1 MQLPSTTTPT
11 RGYRMKSITLFFTLF
26 FAVVSVHSQTVA
38 PAGLSQLPGTAKD
51 IDIGSDGSIWRV
63 GKDSTIARFEEGGWT
78 KIDGTASRIVVD
90 NFGFPWVVKST
101 GEILRR
107 NGRKWIVLNGT
118 AADIDIGSNG
128 EVWVAGRDGWVRRWG
143 GEDWVDAIKA
153 DATRIAVDAQGRPW
167 VMNSKGEFSSADLAT
182 KFSGTAKAV
191 ATGADGSFWI
201 IDSTLAVSKWTS
213 ESKWKEE
220 IKGTFAEITIDNGGS
235 PILIDT
241 KGNIF
246 RASADKLEPPAV
258 FPPANDPSA
267 CENIARQRFAA
278 LADTP
283 TKIAE
288 LGGMATSEG
297 ENGFKALCS
306 GTTNFTKTIACFTTN
321 LNDYR
326 DTDRAVNDCRL
337 TPLPEKPRSIVF
349 RNGGTSRARVD
360 LVYWIYEKGQL
371 IKKVSAA
378 NVAAGQNSTLTVPRY
393 LARTK
398 AVELSITSGAKTSL
412 RTTLPFNFSGERCFN
427 ISGAC

>member
-1 MQLPSTTTPT
+1 
-11 RGYRMKSITLFFTLF
+11 MKPIILFLTLLF
-26 FAVVSVHSQTVA
+26 AFVSVQTQTAV

-51 IDIGSDGSIWRV
+51 IDIGADGSIWRI
-63 GKDSTIARFEEGGWT
+63 GTDSTIARFEEGGWT
-78 KIDGTASRIVVD
+78 KIDGTAARIAVD

-107 NGRKWIVLNGT
+107 NGRKWIVLSGT
-118 AADIDIGSNG
+118 AIDIDIGSSG
-128 EVWVAGRDGWVRRWG
+128 EVWVVGRDGWIRRWG

-153 DATRIAVDAQGRPW
+153 DATRIAVDGQGRPW

-182 KFSGTAKAV
+182 KFSGIAKAV
-191 ATGADGSFWI
+191 AIGADGSFWI
-201 IDSTLAVSKWTS
+201 IDPTLAVSKWTS

-288 LGGMATSEG
+288 LGGMETSEG
-297 ENGFKALCS
+297 ENGFTALCS
-306 GTTNFTKTIACFTTN
+306 RTTNFTKTNACFTTN
-321 LNDYR
+321 LTDYR
-326 DTDRAVNDCRL
+326 DTDRAVNECRV

-349 RNGGTSRARVD
+349 RNTGTSRARVD
-360 LVYWIYEKGQL
+360 LTFWIYEKGQL

-378 NVAAGQNSTLTVPRY
+378 NVVAGQTTTLAVPRY

-398 AVELSITSGAKTSL
+398 AVDLSITSGARPTF
-412 RTTLPFNFSGERCFN
+412 RTTLPFDFSGERCFN

>member
-1 MQLPSTTTPT
+1 
-11 RGYRMKSITLFFTLF
+11 MKPIILFLAILF
-26 FAVVSVHSQTVA
+26 PLVSVYTQTVA

-51 IDIGSDGSIWRV
+51 IDIGADGSIWRIGV
-63 GKDSTIARFEEGGWT
+63 DSTIARFEDGGWT
-78 KIDGTASRIVVD
+78 KIDGTAARIAVD

-128 EVWVAGRDGWVRRWG
+128 DVWVVGRDGWIRRWG

-153 DATRIAVDAQGRPW
+153 DAVRIAVDGQGRPW

-182 KFSGTAKAV
+182 KFSGTAKAG

-201 IDSTLAVSKWTS
+201 IDPTLAVSKWTS

-267 CENIARQRFAA
+267 CENIARQRFATI
-278 LADTP
+278 ADKP

-288 LGGMATSEG
+288 LGGMETSEG
-297 ENGFKALCS
+297 ENGFTALCS
-306 GTTNFTKTIACFTTN
+306 GTTNFAKTIACFTTN
-321 LNDYR
+321 LTDYR
-326 DTDRAVNDCRL
+326 DTDRAVNECRL

-349 RNGGTSRARVD
+349 RNSGTSRARVD

-371 IKKVSAA
+371 LKRVTAA
-378 NVAAGQNSTLTVPRY
+378 TAAAGQIVNPTLPRY

-398 AVELSITSGAKTSL
+398 NVEVAITRVGKPPYQ
-412 RTTLPFNFSGERCFN
+412 TTLPFDFTGEKCFG
-427 ISGAC
+427 ISGVCQ

>member
-1 MQLPSTTTPT
+1 
-11 RGYRMKSITLFFTLF
+11 MKPIFLFLTILF
-26 FAVVSVHSQTVA
+26 AFVSVHTQTAV

-51 IDIGSDGSIWRV
+51 IDIGADGSIWRV
-63 GKDSTIARFEEGGWT
+63 GTDSMIARFEEGGWT
-78 KIDGTASRIVVD
+78 KIDGTASRIAVD

-128 EVWVAGRDGWVRRWG
+128 EVWVVGRDGWIRRWG
-143 GEDWVDAIKA
+143 GEDWGDALKA
-153 DATRIAVDAQGRPW
+153 DAVRIAVDGQGRPW
-167 VMNSKGEFSSADLAT
+167 VLNTRGEFSSADLAT
-182 KFSGTAKAV
+182 KFSGTAKTV

-201 IDSTLAVSKWTS
+201 IDPTLAVSKWTS

-246 RASADKLEPPAV
+246 RASPDKLESPAV

-278 LADTP
+278 IADTP

-288 LGGMATSEG
+288 LGGMEASEG
-297 ENGFKALCS
+297 ENGFTALCG
-306 GTTNFTKTIACFTTN
+306 GTANFTKTIACFATN
-321 LNDYR
+321 LTDYR
-326 DTDRAVNDCRL
+326 DTDRAVNECRL

-349 RNGGTSRARVD
+349 RNTGTSRARVD
-360 LVYWIYEKGQL
+360 LAYWIYEKGQL

-378 NVAAGQNSTLTVPRY
+378 NFAAGQATTLTVPRY

-398 AVELSITSGAKTSL
+398 PVDLSVTSGTKAMF
-412 RTTLPFNFSGERCFN
+412 RTTLPFDFVGERCFN